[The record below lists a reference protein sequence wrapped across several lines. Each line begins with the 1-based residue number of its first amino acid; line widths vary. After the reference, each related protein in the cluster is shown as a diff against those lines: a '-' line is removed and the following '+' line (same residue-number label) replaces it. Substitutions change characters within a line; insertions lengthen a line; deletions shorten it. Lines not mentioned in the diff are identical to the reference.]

1 MTAIGID
8 LGTTYSCVGVYNG
21 KKVEIFANDVGNKT
35 TPSVVSF
42 QKDSEPLVGDAAKSS
57 LPTNPNNTVYGA
69 KRMIGR
75 TFKDPVLQRDIKIWP
90 FQVVEEPKSHRPKV
104 RVSDRGMTKDFFPEE
119 ISSKVLSYLRGVAQE
134 KAHDK
139 SIKDAV
145 ITVPAYFTDAQRSAT
160 KEAGRIAGL
169 NVLRIIPEPT
179 AAAIAFGISTDEEH
193 TVLVFD
199 LGGGTFDISILHIDS
214 GVYEVKSILGDDHLG
229 GEDFDNEIVNYVAK
243 NFNDKNGCDI
253 TTNQRAM
260 MLIKEQAEVAKKT
273 LSQMQTATIS
283 IEKVFNGKDINE
295 KITRKKFE
303 ELNKKH
309 FDKLM
314 PIVRKAI
321 DNAEDIDKDDITDLL
336 LVGGS
341 SRIPYVVD
349 LLKKEFPSLKPCATV
364 HPDEAVANG
373 AAIHA
378 YNIIHADDEDDDE
391 EDENAI
397 ILCEAAPMTRG
408 IEIVGEKMSPIIPL
422 NTLIPC
428 TQTKQY
434 TTTYDG
440 QEEINILV
448 FEGEEKLTKDCHFMG
463 QYEVKIPNGR
473 LKKKGEV
480 TIDVSFE
487 LSIEAL
493 LNVKAFVDGVE
504 TGPGMVLRL
513 SEAFAPGEPIRKKII
528 KGTNKV
534 DLVFAID
541 ATGSMGDWLRAA
553 VARAQEIASTARRE
567 HPEVQFKFGAIFYRD
582 PIDVPSD
589 VNVIFDLTPDINRL
603 RDQMATQKP
612 YGGGD
617 GPEDWVGC
625 YEKVVNEIS
634 WESDASKAVI
644 HIADAPAHGDEWGG
658 NCKHQEQGRLLGPLI
673 RTTAK
678 KGIFFQGINIGAYP
692 KASFNKICEIYRAEG
707 GKCKV
712 SDFSADGGVSA
723 ADFLQN
729 VAREVLLSI
738 APK

>member
-1 MTAIGID
+1 M
-8 LGTTYSCVGVYNG
+8 
-21 KKVEIFANDVGNKT
+21 GNKI
-35 TPSVVSF
+35 TPSMVSF
-42 QKDSEPLVGDAAKSS
+42 LPDSEPIIGDAAKSQ

-75 TFKDPVLQRDIKIWP
+75 TFKDPKLQRDMAVWP
-90 FQVVEEPKSHRPKV
+90 FQVIEEPKSHRPKI
-104 RVSDRGMTKDFFPEE
+104 RVTDREKTKEFYPEE
-119 ISSKVLSYLRGVAQE
+119 ISAKVLGYLREVAKE
-134 KAHDK
+134 KTHDK

-199 LGGGTFDISILHIDS
+199 LGGGTFDISILHIDG

-229 GEDFDNEIVNYVAK
+229 GEDFDNEIVNYIAK

-260 MLIKEQAEVAKKT
+260 MLIKEQAEIAKKT
-273 LSQMQTATIS
+273 LSQMQSATIN

-309 FDKLM
+309 FDKLI

-321 DNAEDIDKDDITDLL
+321 DNAEDLDKDDITDLL

-349 LLKKEFPSLKPCATV
+349 LLKKEFPSLKPCSTV

-378 YNIIHADDEDDDE
+378 YNIIHADDEDDDDD
-391 EDENAI
+391 EDNEI
-397 ILCEAAPMTRG
+397 VLCEAAPMTRG
-408 IEIVGEKMSPIIPL
+408 IEVIGEKMAPIIPI

-428 TQTKQY
+428 TKSRSF

-440 QEEINILV
+440 QEEVNIII
-448 FEGEEKLTKDCHFMG
+448 FEGEAKDTKDCHFMS
-463 QYEVKIPNGR
+463 QFEIHIPDGAR
-473 LKKKGEV
+473 KKKGEV

-487 LSIEAL
+487 LSIENIL
-493 LNVKAFVDGVE
+493 EVKAFIDGKEMGDGAVIR
-504 TGPGMVLRL
+504 TSDPY
-513 SEAFAPGEPIRKKII
+513 APGEPIRKKMI

-534 DLVFAID
+534 DLLFCID
-541 ATGSMGDWLRAA
+541 ATGSMGDWLNAA
-553 VARAQEIASTARRE
+553 VARSQDIAATARKE
-567 HPEVQFKFGAIFYRD
+567 HPEVEFRFGAIFYRD
-582 PIDVPSD
+582 PIDVSDD
-589 VNVIFDLTPDINRL
+589 VNTSFDLTKDVSKL
-603 RDQMATQKP
+603 KSQMATQKP

-625 YEKVVNEIS
+625 YQIALNQIS
-634 WESDASKAVI
+634 WDSGSSKAII

-658 NCKHQEQGRLLGPLI
+658 HCKHQEQGRLLGPLI
-673 RTTAK
+673 RAAAK
-678 KGIFFQGINIGAYP
+678 KGIFFQGINIGKYP
-692 KASFNKICEIYRAEG
+692 KESFDKVCEIYRAEG

-712 SDFSADGGVSA
+712 SDFSSGGGVSA
-723 ADFLQN
+723 ADFLQD

-738 APK
+738 ATK